1 MRLDELEEREQ
12 FRVELILREL
22 RLYEVAP
29 RVGCHP
35 AALGRMLR
43 GRCPMPPEVAAR
55 LRRVL
60 AEEATA

>member
-1 MRLDELEEREQ
+1 MMEVTERERL
-12 FRVELILREL
+12 RVELFLREL

-35 AALGRMLR
+35 ATLGRMLR
-43 GRCPMPPEVAAR
+43 GRIAMPPEVAAR

-60 AEEATA
+60 EEEAEG